1 MMNIKEIICSIK
13 EQVPGKTIDTVY
25 FVACGG
31 SYGGFYPAFYLL
43 EHESTT
49 LRTAMFTSNEFV
61 HALPKNCGHNT
72 IVICCSM
79 RGTPETIEA
88 ARIAREAGAVTIAL
102 YVLDSKLTENS
113 DYRYKYQSIAEEA
126 SRQEEVNSSVALR
139 IAFEILEQF
148 EGYEHYEDAMKAFNI
163 LDDIY
168 KDAVKFCKPRAKAF
182 SEAFK
187 NEECIYVLGAG
198 PSMGAAYIFSIC
210 NLMEMQWIH
219 SPTVNHGE
227 LLHGPFEAIDKNTP
241 LFILMSEGRT
251 RAVDVRA
258 LKFLQAYGEKLVVLD
273 AKDLGINRISDSVS
287 EYFNHLIFAP
297 VLNNVF
303 LRELAKV
310 KKHPYTNR
318 RYMWKVKY

>member
-1 MMNIKEIICSIK
+1 MNIKEIISSIK
-13 EQVPGKTIDTVY
+13 EQGSGKKIDTVY

-49 LRTAMFTSNEFV
+49 LRTGMFTSNEFV
-61 HALPKNCGHNT
+61 HALPKNCGPNA
-72 IVICCSM
+72 IVISCSM

-88 ARIAREAGAVTIAL
+88 VRVAREAGAVTLAL
-102 YVLDSKLTENS
+102 YVQDSELTEIC
-113 DYRYKYQSIAEEA
+113 DYIYKYQSIAEDD
-126 SRQEEVNSSVALR
+126 SRAEEVNSSVALR
-139 IAFEILEQF
+139 MAFEILEQF

-168 KDAVKFCKPRAKAF
+168 QDAVKFCKPRAKAF
-182 SEAFK
+182 AEAFK
-187 NEECIYVLGAG
+187 NEDCIYVLGAG

-241 LFILMSEGRT
+241 LFFLMSEGRT
-251 RAVDVRA
+251 RAVDERA
-258 LKFLQAYGEKLVVLD
+258 LNFLQVYGEKLFVLD
-273 AKDLGINRISDSVS
+273 AKDLGINRISDCVS
-287 EYFNHLIFAP
+287 EYFNHLLFAP
-297 VLNNVF
+297 VLNNLF
-303 LRELAKV
+303 LRELSKV
-310 KKHPYTNR
+310 NKHPYSNR